1 MKTVVASG
9 QSSSS
14 GKPTLVHAPAPTLPG
29 VTVGDPDGDW
39 I

>member
-1 MKTVVASG
+1 VVASG
-9 QSSSS
+9 QSSAS

-29 VTVGDPDGDW
+29 VTVGDPDDDW